1 MISIAGYGVYIM
13 SDPDMFSLDSKKL
26 IGEITKAMDD
36 LPILARLKFVT
47 NLLCDKGGE
56 KDALMRPV
64 DPTLV
69 TAVEVLRGV
78 VNVIET
84 HPRFGSLSSPAEPR
98 QKPIPICSPEP
109 KAL

>member
-1 MISIAGYGVYIM
+1 M

-69 TAVEVLRGV
+69 
-78 VNVIET
+78 IET